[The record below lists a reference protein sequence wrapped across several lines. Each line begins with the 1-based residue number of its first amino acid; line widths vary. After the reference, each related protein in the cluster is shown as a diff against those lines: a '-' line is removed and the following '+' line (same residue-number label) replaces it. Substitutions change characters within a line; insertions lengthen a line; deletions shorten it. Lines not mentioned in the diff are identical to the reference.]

1 MLLKLLK
8 ELDDMIYYKKLENG
22 LSILEINSYI
32 LLFLYTSSEKDIKN
46 QLKKLMKLHNITL
59 TSV

>member
-1 MLLKLLK
+1 
-8 ELDDMIYYKKLENG
+8 MIYYKKLENG

-46 QLKKLMKLHNITL
+46 QLKKLMKLHNISL
-59 TSV
+59 QSV